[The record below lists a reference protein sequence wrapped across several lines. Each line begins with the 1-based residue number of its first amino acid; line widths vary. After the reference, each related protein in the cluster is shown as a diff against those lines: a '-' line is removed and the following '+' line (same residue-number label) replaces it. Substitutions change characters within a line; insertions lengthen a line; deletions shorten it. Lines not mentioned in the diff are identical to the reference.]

1 MKNTA
6 LETTNFDFYGD
17 ELIAVQ
23 DNATGEIYTS
33 INAVLK
39 GIGFKDRDQIR
50 KRRDKWIND
59 SLISKG
65 IAKFTLP
72 TQKMVTKN
80 DTILFDEK
88 DTYCISQ
95 RKLPIA
101 LAKINITP
109 KMKQTQPE
117 LATKLEL
124 YQDKC
129 ADVLASVFIDKKS
142 TNDINAEFLAE
153 SISNAIT
160 VALQPITERLEKI
173 EQTQTNRYLSSRRY
187 PSAWY
192 KKIAPK
198 YKMLMEYF
206 DCTRSELYSS
216 IYKELEDTY
225 DVDLNQIHED
235 YCYENN
241 LLKDECYPM
250 DAIEHHTQLRDA
262 LTLLIDSSLI
272 KYGLQTEEQI
282 KNFKRETLFDR
293 PVIKQRITYVED
305 KI

>member
-101 LAKINITP
+101 LAKINITA
-109 KMKQTQPE
+109 KDETN
-117 LATKLEL
+117 
-124 YQDKC
+124 
-129 ADVLASVFIDKKS
+129 S
-142 TNDINAEFLAE
+142 TR
-153 SISNAIT
+153 ISN
-160 VALQPITERLEKI
+160 KI
-173 EQTQTNRYLSSRRY
+173 RIISR
-187 PSAWY
+187 
-192 KKIAPK
+192 
-198 YKMLMEYF
+198 
-206 DCTRSELYSS
+206 
-216 IYKELEDTY
+216 
-225 DVDLNQIHED
+225 
-235 YCYENN
+235 
-241 LLKDECYPM
+241 
-250 DAIEHHTQLRDA
+250 
-262 LTLLIDSSLI
+262 
-272 KYGLQTEEQI
+272 
-282 KNFKRETLFDR
+282 
-293 PVIKQRITYVED
+293 
-305 KI
+305 